1 MDIYL
6 NALDCIAISG
16 LGVCVCVCV
25 WEGGGVGCACGL
37 NSKWRAWR
45 TPRPPMF
52 IPLLSVSVTLLV
64 VSILDIV

>member
-16 LGVCVCVCV
+16 LGVCV
-25 WEGGGVGCACGL
+25 WGGGGCACGL
-37 NSKWRAWR
+37 NSKWRAWSL
-45 TPRPPMF
+45 PRPPMF
-52 IPLLSVSVTLLV
+52 IPLVSVSVTLLV

>member
-16 LGVCVCVCV
+16 LGVCVCGGG
-25 WEGGGVGCACGL
+25 GGGVGCACGL